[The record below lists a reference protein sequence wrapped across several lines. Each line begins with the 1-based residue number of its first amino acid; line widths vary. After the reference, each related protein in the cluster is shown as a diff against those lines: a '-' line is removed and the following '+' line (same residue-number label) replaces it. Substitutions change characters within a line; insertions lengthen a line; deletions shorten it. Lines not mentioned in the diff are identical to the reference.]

1 MSASLTKV
9 VVERER
15 GRPSI
20 IHMMQGDKVVGV
32 WDDGVWSDDYPFQG
46 FLADSDYPYLF
57 DKEYDGS
64 SWQQDMTLPKN
75 P

>member
-1 MSASLTKV
+1 
-9 VVERER
+9 
-15 GRPSI
+15 
-20 IHMMQGDKVVGV
+20 MMQGDKVVGV